1 MFFSR
6 YNNGCLVYHLFIIH
20 FLTVQQFLLRCH
32 FKKCK
37 LARNVQNKNKNILD
51 VLVLFDLV
59 IDNYNNMNI
68 SFCRY
73 ITLKIEMTNL
83 MINGNV
89 YFRYDSQSHVV
100 LLKTFKYYFCKYLS
114 ISYMLR
120 KMYML
125 NINIVKTTIYI
136 LDFNA

>member
-37 LARNVQNKNKNILD
+37 LAMNVQNRNINILD

-59 IDNYNNMNI
+59 IGNHNNMHNMNH
-68 SFCRY
+68 SFCIY
-73 ITLKIEMTNL
+73 QTLKIEMTNL
-83 MINGNV
+83 MINGNI
-89 YFRYDSQSHVV
+89 YGDSID
-100 LLKTFKYYFCKYLS
+100 KA
-114 ISYMLR
+114 M
-120 KMYML
+120 
-125 NINIVKTTIYI
+125 
-136 LDFNA
+136 

>member
-1 MFFSR
+1 
-6 YNNGCLVYHLFIIH
+6 
-20 FLTVQQFLLRCH
+20 
-32 FKKCK
+32 
-37 LARNVQNKNKNILD
+37 
-51 VLVLFDLV
+51 
-59 IDNYNNMNI
+59 
-68 SFCRY
+68 
-73 ITLKIEMTNL
+73 MTNL

-100 LLKTFKYYFCKYLS
+100 RLNAFKSYFCKYVW

-125 NINIVKTTIYI
+125 NINIVKTSIYI